1 MRESVLSETLEYRH
15 PRPIPGLK
23 RSDRS
28 PQLSGSWGG
37 GRKESKR
44 HVCTRSRADLT
55 HDHAESGGFFSC
67 GRSQVEPQRR
77 SCSSMAVGGMLAAV
91 RLLILQS
98 LQSSDRAPGE
108 ECPAGK
114 REQLISPVEELGGWV
129 TPEPKQA
136 ALPFTPEPAGAPA
149 KSQDSGKE
157 QSVELQMLS
166 HLGPGHHTTRRH
178 LQERRP
184 WGETET
190 EASSPRSPRATRSA
204 MLSLDARLGG
214 DTRLCA
220 KVLFTAL
227 YSLIFALRTA
237 GNALSGHVV
246 LKVLAGPRVACTNVL
261 SLALPALWLLLLV
274 SLPMELLSLMLFHYP
289 RVFGDPGCRGWYFV
303 RQLCVDD
310 TVVSVASLSAEHCP
324 AVGRPLGAHRLLT
337 RRPRS
342 LLLLGWVPSLGLAL
356 PIAVI
361 MGQKHELETVSE
373 ESEPA
378 SRVNVLVPFVLPLAL
393 SFLNRVTVNHLVSL
407 CSQMPSTSAPDDSAP
422 RRLELM
428 SKEGLSRF
436 STWRNMLSLTG
447 QANQLHHAYRLMYCY
462 ITDDRWTD
470 TVYDFYHYFCMV
482 TNMLFYVTSAVTPV
496 LYNTVS
502 SSFRKLFL
510 EAVSSLC

>member
-1 MRESVLSETLEYRH
+1 
-15 PRPIPGLK
+15 
-23 RSDRS
+23 
-28 PQLSGSWGG
+28 
-37 GRKESKR
+37 
-44 HVCTRSRADLT
+44 
-55 HDHAESGGFFSC
+55 
-67 GRSQVEPQRR
+67 
-77 SCSSMAVGGMLAAV
+77 MLAAV
-91 RLLILQS
+91 RLSILQS
-98 LQSSDRAPGE
+98 LQSSYRAPGE

-136 ALPFTPEPAGAPA
+136 ALPFTPEPAGASA
-149 KSQDSGKE
+149 K
-157 QSVELQMLS
+157 
-166 HLGPGHHTTRRH
+166 
-178 LQERRP
+178 
-184 WGETET
+184 
-190 EASSPRSPRATRSA
+190 ATRSA

-246 LKVLAGPRVACTNVL
+246 LKVLARPRVACTNVL
-261 SLALPALWLLLLV
+261 SLALPVLRLLLLV
-274 SLPMELLSLMLFHYP
+274 SLPMELHSLVLFHYP
-289 RVFGDPGCRGWYFV
+289 RVFGDPGCRGWYFL

-310 TVVSVASLSAEHCP
+310 TVVNVASLSAEHCP
-324 AVGRPLGAHRLLT
+324 AVGRPLRARRLLT

-342 LLLLGWVPSLGLAL
+342 LLLLVWVPSLGLAL

-378 SRVNVLVPFVLPLAL
+378 SRVCSVLVSHIRLQVFIQVNVLVPFVLPLAL

-422 RRLELM
+422 HRLELM

-436 STWRNMLSLTG
+436 STRKMLSLTG
-447 QANQLHHAYRLMYCY
+447 QANQLLHHAYRLMYCY
-462 ITDDRWTD
+462 ITDDRWTEL
-470 TVYDFYHYFCMV
+470 T
-482 TNMLFYVTSAVTPV
+482 VTPV

-510 EAVSSLC
+510 ESVGSLC